1 MPKPS
6 LCHECEGASHT
17 NEDLHLG
24 GPLMGRLYDDCA
36 KIQQHIETNGLDVF
50 RTRGELAMRCGF
62 LITLVK
68 PGDPDDPAKIRAL
81 EDAARDLLG
90 ITL

>member
-1 MPKPS
+1 V
-6 LCHECEGASHT
+6 L
-17 NEDLHLG
+17 
-24 GPLMGRLYDDCA
+24 
-36 KIQQHIETNGLDVF
+36 

-68 PGDPDDPAKIRAL
+68 PDDSDDPQKIRAL

-90 ITL
+90 MTF

>member
-1 MPKPS
+1 
-6 LCHECEGASHT
+6 
-17 NEDLHLG
+17 
-24 GPLMGRLYDDCA
+24 MGRLYDDCM
-36 KIQQHIETNGLDVF
+36 KIQQHIESQGLDVF

-68 PGDPDDPAKIRAL
+68 PEDPDDSMKIRAL

-90 ITL
+90 LTL

>member
-1 MPKPS
+1 
-6 LCHECEGASHT
+6 
-17 NEDLHLG
+17 
-24 GPLMGRLYDDCA
+24 MGRLYEDCM
-36 KIQQHIETNGLDVF
+36 KIQEHIESRGLDVF

-68 PGDPDDPAKIRAL
+68 PEDADDSLKIRAL

-90 ITL
+90 LTL

>member
-1 MPKPS
+1 MS
-6 LCHECEGASHT
+6 
-17 NEDLHLG
+17 
-24 GPLMGRLYDDCA
+24 RLYDDCV
-36 KIQQHIETNGLDVF
+36 KIQQHIEQQGLDVF

-68 PGDPDDPAKIRAL
+68 PDDADDPQKIRAL

-90 ITL
+90 MTF

>member
-1 MPKPS
+1 
-6 LCHECEGASHT
+6 
-17 NEDLHLG
+17 
-24 GPLMGRLYDDCA
+24 MGRLYDDCVL
-36 KIQQHIETNGLDVF
+36 IQQHIERQGLDVF

-68 PGDPDDPAKIRAL
+68 PGDEDDPQKIKAL

-90 ITL
+90 LTL

>member
-1 MPKPS
+1 
-6 LCHECEGASHT
+6 
-17 NEDLHLG
+17 
-24 GPLMGRLYDDCA
+24 MGRLYEDCM
-36 KIQQHIETNGLDVF
+36 KIQEHIESKGLDVF

-68 PGDPDDPAKIRAL
+68 PEDADDSLKIRAL

-90 ITL
+90 LTL